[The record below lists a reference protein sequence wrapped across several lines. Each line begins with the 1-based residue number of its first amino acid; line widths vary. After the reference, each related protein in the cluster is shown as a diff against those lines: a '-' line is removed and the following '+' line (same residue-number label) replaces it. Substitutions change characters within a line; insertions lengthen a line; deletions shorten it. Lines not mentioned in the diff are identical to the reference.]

1 MSSLTPPPLFTVVMP
16 CFRAAAT
23 IGAAIAS
30 VLGQSE
36 ARLELIVVDDGS
48 PDDSVAAALAAIGG
62 DPRGRVIRQSN
73 AGPSAAR
80 NRGVAAGSGAFIAFL
95 DADDRWSTDCL
106 ARHRAHFAAEAGLG
120 LSFGRV
126 RFFDAAMAIPGR
138 ISAHHARPDLAMAL
152 AENPLCS
159 TSNMVVRR
167 DAFAALGGFDCD
179 LRHAEDQEF
188 VVRMLARTPWIVAGI
203 DAELVHYRT
212 SPGGLSADL
221 GAMAR
226 GWQAMLERARGYADP
241 AALAKAEPAARAR
254 FCRYLARRALRTG
267 RPVGEAV
274 GYLRAVLRADARDL
288 LAVDFR
294 RTALTALGVAAALL
308 LPRRLVQTVLSR

>member
-1 MSSLTPPPLFTVVMP
+1 MNGRAHGGDAGDVLHFGNRAMQNCDGVAKREAGTPGTPAPTSAGRAGAHIEWRAGRRSTALEHAMPPSTPPPLFTVVMP

-30 VLGQSE
+30 VLEQSE
-36 ARLELIVVDDGS
+36 PRLELIVVDDGS
-48 PDDSVAAALAAIGG
+48 PDGSIAAALAAIGD
-62 DPRGRVIRQSN
+62 DPRGRVIRQTN

-80 NRGVAAGSGAFIAFL
+80 NRGAAAGCGAFIAFL
-95 DADDRWSTDCL
+95 DADDRWHAACL
-106 ARHRAHFAAEAGLG
+106 ARHRAHFAGEPGLG

-126 RFFDAAMAIPGR
+126 RFFDAALAIPGR
-138 ISAHHARPDLAMAL
+138 ISAHHARPGLAAVL

-167 DAFAALGGFDCD
+167 DVFAALGGFDCG

-188 VVRMLARTPWIVAGI
+188 VVRLLATTPWTAAGI

-226 GWQAMLERARGYADP
+226 GWQAMLER
-241 AALAKAEPAARAR
+241 
-254 FCRYLARRALRTG
+254 
-267 RPVGEAV
+267 
-274 GYLRAVLRADARDL
+274 
-288 LAVDFR
+288 
-294 RTALTALGVAAALL
+294 
-308 LPRRLVQTVLSR
+308 